1 MKKKLVTIGNFSEY
15 ILDKK
20 FIASSNM
27 IITPG
32 ARDKIREAGA
42 EIVYEN
48 QDLEL
53 RIKQILEKDFN
64 ITDNSMVQKVI
75 DKIKLMS

>member
-15 ILDKK
+15 ISGKK
-20 FIASSNM
+20 FVASHDM

-48 QDLEL
+48 HSLEL
-53 RIKQILEKDFN
+53 QL
-64 ITDNSMVQKVI
+64 
-75 DKIKLMS
+75 

>member
-15 ILDKK
+15 ICGTK
-20 FIASSNM
+20 FVASNDM
-27 IITPG
+27 MITPG
-32 ARDKIREAGA
+32 AKDKIREAGV

-53 RIKQILEKDFN
+53 KIKEILEKEFN
-64 ITDNSMVQKVI
+64 ISDNSMVQKII
-75 DKIKLMS
+75 DKIKLMK

>member
-15 ILDKK
+15 ILGKK
-20 FIASSNM
+20 FIATGNM

-53 RIKQILEKDFN
+53 KIKEILEKEFN

-75 DKIKLMS
+75 DKIRLMS